1 MHPLMNNPMLFFVL
15 SITVL
20 WIAAILGTVLRSGRW
35 RLPEDEREDFGLVVT
50 ASLTLL
56 GLIIGFTF
64 SMAMTR
70 YDQRKNY
77 EEAEA
82 NAIGTEYVRA
92 DLLPPADAQK
102 VRSLLKVYTEQRLL
116 FYKATDRNELNQIN
130 ARTAQIQNE
139 LWGDLRRTAEEKPT
153 PITALVVA
161 GMNDVLNSQGYT
173 QAAWWNRIPA
183 AAWFLMVTIAV
194 SCNLLIGY
202 WSHSA
207 KPKIFR
213 FLVFSVIVSIAF
225 LLIADIES
233 PRGGLI
239 RVVPRNL
246 QALYD
251 SLPTHSQE

>member
-1 MHPLMNNPMLFFVL
+1 MHSLMNNPILFFAV

-20 WIAAILGTVLRSGRW
+20 WISAILGTLLRSGRW

-82 NAIGTEYVRA
+82 NAIGTEYVRG

-116 FYKATDRNELNQIN
+116 FYKATDRNEIAQID
-130 ARTAQIQNE
+130 ARTAQIQNA
-139 LWGDLRRTAEEKPT
+139 LWDDLRRTAEDKPT
-153 PITALVVA
+153 PITGLVVA

-183 AAWFLMVTIAV
+183 AAWFLMVAIAV

-251 SLPTHSQE
+251 SLPTQ